1 MVTTPDIARQLLRTA
16 IEKYLGVDAVTRFKA
31 KQQVIKEQYQEELEG
46 LGIVEI
52 ADLEK
57 AIEYLD
63 NEIDDN
69 EIDDDDIDF
78 SGFDVDDDE

>member
-1 MVTTPDIARQLLRTA
+1 
-16 IEKYLGVDAVTRFKA
+16 
-31 KQQVIKEQYQEELEG
+31 VIKEQYQEELAG

-63 NEIDDN
+63 RDN
-69 EIDDDDIDF
+69 EIDDYDIDF
-78 SGFDVDDDE
+78 SGFNVDE